1 MPGQPRRQ
9 GCHVASELAI
19 ILQKILRVCGARCVS
34 STFCFACV
42 VFFICLFDC
51 ISLFTFVRYFFV
63 YICPQLFNCICS
75 FIRLFVRSCVRS
87 FVRSFV
93 HSFIRSF
100 VCLFVCLLAFVC
112 LFVCLFSTDAQAYFL
127 FVFFLFV

>member
-42 VFFICLFDC
+42 VFDC

-63 YICPQLFNCICS
+63 YICPQLFICICS

-93 HSFIRSF
+93 HSFIHSF
-100 VCLFVCLLAFVC
+100 VRLLAFVC